1 MLFSSLTF
9 LYVFLPLVLALYL
22 VLPKG
27 WRNGVLI
34 FTSLFFYA
42 CGGVSY
48 ALIMIG
54 SILLNHLIG
63 VGIQRSDQA
72 KTWLKVGIVVNVII
86 LAVFKYTGFVI
97 ENLNTLVHAFGAQ
110 WHFVDPRI
118 KLPLGISF
126 FTFQQ
131 MSMLWDMYRSAD
143 RTRITLAQTTLYVS
157 FFPQLIAGPIVRFH
171 DIIDQIKQRSLT
183 VAMIRDGVERFCF
196 GLFKKVVLA
205 NTMGALADEVLGVD
219 PTLLSAPAAWMGM
232 VAYALQ
238 IYFDFSGYSDMAIG
252 LASLFGFNLLENFN
266 HPYIASS
273 IKDFWRR
280 WHISLST
287 WFRDYVYIPLGG
299 NRLGGW
305 RVYRN
310 LIIVFLLTGLWH
322 GASWNFVVWGILHGI
337 FLVIERVGWGKV
349 LDGLPRPFGWVYTM
363 IVVLLGWVF
372 FRLETMSSALD
383 LLSAMAGKGGEVSYR
398 IFLNGLYQSVLVLA
412 LLAATP
418 LPKAIYKRLLSAAE
432 THHVLWTASEVIR
445 SILVLAMFCYCTMLL
460 TGDTYNPFIYFR
472 F

>member
-1 MLFSSLTF
+1 
-9 LYVFLPLVLALYL
+9 
-22 VLPKG
+22 
-27 WRNGVLI
+27 
-34 FTSLFFYA
+34 
-42 CGGVSY
+42 VSY
-48 ALIMIG
+48 ALIMMG
-54 SILLNHLIG
+54 SILLNHL
-63 VGIQRSDQA
+63 VGAGMLRSERPMV
-72 KTWLKVGIVVNVII
+72 WLKVGVLLNVII
-86 LAVFKYTGFVI
+86 LAIFKYIGFAV
-97 ENLNTLVHAFGAQ
+97 ENLNVLVSALGAD
-110 WHFVDPRI
+110 WHFIDPHI

-171 DIIDQIKQRSLT
+171 DIIDQIKKQRRPT
-183 VAMIRDGVERFCF
+183 VVMFRDGVERFCS
-196 GLFKKVVLA
+196 GLFKKVVVA
-205 NTMGALADEVLGVD
+205 NTMGALADEVLRMD
-219 PTLLSAPAAWMGM
+219 PSQLSTPAAWLGV

-252 LASLFGFNLLENFN
+252 LASMFGFNLLENFN

-299 NRLGGW
+299 NRQGGW

-310 LIIVFLLTGLWH
+310 LSIVFLLTGLWH
-322 GASWNFVVWGILHGI
+322 GASWNFVVWGAFHGI
-337 FLVIERVGWGKV
+337 FLMVERVGWGKV
-349 LDGLPRPFGWVYTM
+349 LERLPKPFGWAYTM
-363 IVVLLGWVF
+363 VVVLVGWVF
-372 FRLETMSSALD
+372 FRLEEMDGAVALIG
-383 LLSAMAGKGGEVSYR
+383 SMAGQGGELSYR
-398 IFLNGLYQSVLVLA
+398 IFLNGLYQSVGVVA

-418 LPKAIYKRLLSAAE
+418 WPRAIYHRVIAMTEGHAALAIGAE
-432 THHVLWTASEVIR
+432 LVR
-445 SILVLAMFCYCTMLL
+445 SLLVLAMLGYCTVFLA
-460 TGDTYNPFIYFR
+460 GDTYNPFIYFR

>member
-9 LYVFLPLVLALYL
+9 LYIFLPLVLALYL
-22 VLPKG
+22 LLPKG

-34 FTSLFFYA
+34 FTSLLFYA
-42 CGGVSY
+42 WGGVSY
-48 ALIMIG
+48 ALIMMG

-63 VGIQRSDQA
+63 ASMQRSVSP
-72 KTWLKVGIVVNVII
+72 KPWLQVGVVMNIII
-86 LAVFKYTGFVI
+86 LAIFKYTGFVV
-97 ENLNTLVHAFGAQ
+97 ENLNVLVHAFGAH
-110 WHFVDPRI
+110 WHFVDPHI

-131 MSMLWDMYRSAD
+131 MSMLWDMYRSTD
-143 RTRITLAQTTLYVS
+143 RSRITLAQTSLYVS

-183 VAMIRDGVERFCF
+183 VVMFRDGVERFCF

-205 NTMGALADEVLGVD
+205 NTMGALADEVLRID
-219 PTLLSAPAAWMGM
+219 PAQLSALAAWMGM

-252 LASLFGFNLLENFN
+252 LASMFGFSLLENFN
-266 HPYIASS
+266 HPYVASS

-299 NRLGGW
+299 NRQGGW

-310 LIIVFLLTGLWH
+310 LSIVFLLTGLWH
-322 GASWNFVVWGILHGI
+322 GASWNFVVWGIFHGI
-337 FLVIERVGWGKV
+337 FLMIERLGWGKM
-349 LDGLPRPFGWVYTM
+349 LDSLPRPFGWAYTM
-363 IVVLLGWVF
+363 VVVLVGWVF
-372 FRLETMSSALD
+372 FRLETMPDAID
-383 LLSAMAGKGGEVSYR
+383 LLGAMAGQGGDVSFR
-398 IFLNGLYQSVLVLA
+398 VFLNGLYQSVLVVA

-418 LPKAIYKRLLSAAE
+418 WPKAIFVRLISRADSHPTLAIVAE
-432 THHVLWTASEVIR
+432 LIR
-445 SILVLAMFCYCTMLL
+445 SLLALVMLGYCTMLL